1 MATWED
7 GPEYAPYQR
16 PDEFHMP
23 PVEPL
28 PYPPPAP
35 GLAAAPFERPV
46 FAEPQ
51 APVVA
56 LATLVPVVEDVRD
69 PQEPFAVVTDSLTA
83 DHGFGAVRW
92 SAPGAPIAGALV
104 AGPPVAHA
112 AWPPPPESGPFP
124 APGTPQWFGPGP
136 YAPPPAPP
144 AVTFSQVL
152 TATTPGLIIC
162 LVIGGVLAVLAPLML
177 VISALLANRVQAG
190 ESTVR
195 RAFGIAVTCLIA
207 AAVYT
212 GSDAY
217 SFSEWWA
224 GLGLIAVVFCWLM
237 VVVVL
242 VIVRRALKDPGSAA
256 PRRATWG

>member
-7 GPEYAPYQR
+7 GPEYAPYER
-16 PDEFHMP
+16 PDEFQVP

-28 PYPPPAP
+28 LFAPPAP
-35 GLAAAPFERPV
+35 ALPAAPPERPV

-51 APVVA
+51 APLAA
-56 LATLVPVVEDVRD
+56 LATLVPTVEDERD
-69 PQEPFAVVTDSLTA
+69 PQVPFAVVTDSLTT
-83 DHGFGAVRW
+83 DSGWGAVRW
-92 SAPGAPIAGALV
+92 SAPST
-104 AGPPVAHA
+104 PVAA
-112 AWPPPPESGPFP
+112 SPWPPPPDPGQFP

-136 YAPPPAPP
+136 YAPPPAPQ
-144 AVTFSQVL
+144 VVSFSQVL

-162 LVIGGVLAVLAPLML
+162 LVIGGFLGLLAPLML
-177 VISALLANRVQAG
+177 VISALLANRVKAG
-190 ESTVR
+190 ESNVR

-212 GSDAY
+212 GSGAY

-224 GLGLIAVVFCWLM
+224 GLGLIALVFCWLM

-242 VIVRRALKDPGSAA
+242 VIVHRALKDPGSAA

>member
-7 GPEYAPYQR
+7 GPEYAPYVR
-16 PDEFHMP
+16 PDDFQVP
-23 PVEPL
+23 PGEPL
-28 PYPPPAP
+28 PYPPPTPTLAGAP
-35 GLAAAPFERPV
+35 SERPV
-46 FAEPQ
+46 FAEPR

-69 PQEPFAVVTDSLTA
+69 PQQPFAVVADSLTT
-83 DHGFGAVRW
+83 DSGWGAVRW
-92 SAPGAPIAGALV
+92 SSPSTPVAPGP
-104 AGPPVAHA
+104 
-112 AWPPPPESGPFP
+112 WPAPPEPAQFP
-124 APGTPQWFGPGP
+124 TPQFPTAQFPTPGTPQWFGPGP

-152 TATTPGLIIC
+152 TAATPGLIIC
-162 LVIGGVLAVLAPLML
+162 LVIGGVLGVLAPLLL
-177 VISALLANRVQAG
+177 VISALLANRVRAG

-217 SFSEWWA
+217 SFTEWWA
-224 GLGLIAVVFCWLM
+224 GLGLIALVFCWVM

-242 VIVRRALKDPGSAA
+242 VIVHRALKDPGSAA